1 MKAVLPVLVFVLLI
15 GLYRRKKLKKKLFI
29 LFLFALAGVSAV
41 LAAELYEGDTREVN
55 SLEKNSRD
63 NGLEAIPLQVETED
77 GVREE
82 VTITIPEFRYSE
94 KEAQRLLEKKAKE
107 LDGKILGEN
116 RTLTHID
123 HNLDL
128 PASFSDSDITIQWS
142 STKPEYLRWDGT
154 LLSGIP
160 EEGCPAVLLATL
172 YLQDQMLDYRRDIV
186 LFPSEEKGAFA
197 GELQEETEK
206 LNQPSSGNRFLLP
219 GEWKGRKLK
228 WFQKNEQ
235 AGSGLCLLLLAGIFY
250 CAASDRNRRE
260 HAEKKRKEQLELAY
274 PELVSKIQLMTGAG
288 LSVRNVFRRLT
299 EDCRREQ
306 AGGKKGNPALEEA
319 ARTWQEME
327 NGVLERDAYEH
338 LGERCGLA
346 VYRELALLLEQNRKR
361 GNAKMNELLEQEA
374 QRAFETRKRTARAE
388 GEKVSV
394 RLLLPMGM
402 MLVIVMALILVP
414 AFLSF

>member
-1 MKAVLPVLVFVLLI
+1 M
-15 GLYRRKKLKKKLFI
+15 
-29 LFLFALAGVSAV
+29 
-41 LAAELYEGDTREVN
+41 
-55 SLEKNSRD
+55 
-63 NGLEAIPLQVETED
+63 
-77 GVREE
+77 
-82 VTITIPEFRYSE
+82 
-94 KEAQRLLEKKAKE
+94 
-107 LDGKILGEN
+107 
-116 RTLTHID
+116 
-123 HNLDL
+123 
-128 PASFSDSDITIQWS
+128 
-142 STKPEYLRWDGT
+142 
-154 LLSGIP
+154 
-160 EEGCPAVLLATL
+160 LLATL

-219 GEWKGRKLK
+219 GEWKGKKLK

-374 QRAFETRKRTARAE
+374 QRRKRTARAE

>member
-1 MKAVLPVLVFVLLI
+1 MKAVLPVLLFVLLI
-15 GLYRRKKLKKKLFI
+15 VLYRRKKLKKKFFI
-29 LFLFALAGVSAV
+29 LFLSALAGVSAV
-41 LAAELYEGDTREVN
+41 LAAEMYEGETREVT

-77 GVREE
+77 GAREE

-94 KEAQRLLEKKAKE
+94 KEAQRLLEKKAEE

-160 EEGCPAVLLATL
+160 EAGCPAVLLATL

-219 GEWKGRKLK
+219 GEWKGKKLK

>member
-1 MKAVLPVLVFVLLI
+1 MKAVLPVLLLVLLI
-15 GLYRRKKLKKKLFI
+15 VLYRRKKLKKKFFI

-41 LAAELYEGDTREVN
+41 LAAEMYEGETREVT

-77 GVREE
+77 GAREE

-160 EEGCPAVLLATL
+160 EEGCPALLLATL

-219 GEWKGRKLK
+219 GEWKGKKLK

>member
-15 GLYRRKKLKKKLFI
+15 GLYRRKKLKKKFFI
-29 LFLFALAGVSAV
+29 LFLSALAGVSAV

-160 EEGCPAVLLATL
+160 EEGCPALLLATL

-219 GEWKGRKLK
+219 GEWKGKKLK

>member
-41 LAAELYEGDTREVN
+41 LAAELYEGDTREVT

-160 EEGCPAVLLATL
+160 EEGCPALLLATL

>member
-1 MKAVLPVLVFVLLI
+1 MKAVLPVLLLVLLI
-15 GLYRRKKLKKKLFI
+15 VLYRRKKLKKKFFI
-29 LFLFALAGVSAV
+29 LFLSALAGVSAV
-41 LAAELYEGDTREVN
+41 LAAEMYEGETREVT

-77 GVREE
+77 GAREE

-94 KEAQRLLEKKAKE
+94 KEAQRLLEKKAEE

-160 EEGCPAVLLATL
+160 EAGCPAVLLATL

-197 GELQEETEK
+197 GELQEEAEK

-235 AGSGLCLLLLAGIFY
+235 AGSGLCLLLLAGICF
-250 CAASDRNRRE
+250 CAAADRNRRE

-306 AGGKKGNPALEEA
+306 AGGKKGSPALEEA

>member
-160 EEGCPAVLLATL
+160 EEGCPALLLATL

-206 LNQPSSGNRFLLP
+206 LNQPSSGNSFLLP

-235 AGSGLCLLLLAGIFY
+235 TGSGLCLLLLAGIFF

-288 LSVRNVFRRLT
+288 LSVRNVFCRLT
-299 EDCRREQ
+299 EDFRRER
-306 AGGKKGNPALEEA
+306 AGGKKGSPALEEA

>member
-1 MKAVLPVLVFVLLI
+1 MKAVLPVLLFVLLI
-15 GLYRRKKLKKKLFI
+15 VLYRRKKLKKKFFI
-29 LFLFALAGVSAV
+29 LFLSALAGVSAV
-41 LAAELYEGDTREVN
+41 LAAEMYEGETREVT

-160 EEGCPAVLLATL
+160 EEGCPALLLATL

-219 GEWKGRKLK
+219 GEWKGKKLK

>member
-1 MKAVLPVLVFVLLI
+1 MKAVLPVLLLVLLI
-15 GLYRRKKLKKKLFI
+15 VLYRRKKLKKKFFI
-29 LFLFALAGVSAV
+29 LFLSALAGVSAV
-41 LAAELYEGDTREVN
+41 LAAEMYEGETREVT

-77 GVREE
+77 GAREE

-219 GEWKGRKLK
+219 GEWKGKKLK

-306 AGGKKGNPALEEA
+306 AGGKKGSPALEEA

>member
-1 MKAVLPVLVFVLLI
+1 MKAVLPVLLLVLLI
-15 GLYRRKKLKKKLFI
+15 VLYRRKKLKKKFFI

-41 LAAELYEGDTREVN
+41 LAAELYEGDTREVT

-160 EEGCPAVLLATL
+160 EEGCPALLLATL

-197 GELQEETEK
+197 GELQEEAEK

-219 GEWKGRKLK
+219 GEWKGKKLK

>member
-41 LAAELYEGDTREVN
+41 LAAELYEGDTREVT

-160 EEGCPAVLLATL
+160 EEGCPALLLATL

-219 GEWKGRKLK
+219 GEWKGKKLK

>member
-41 LAAELYEGDTREVN
+41 LAAELYEGDTREVT

-160 EEGCPAVLLATL
+160 EAGCPAVLLATL

-219 GEWKGRKLK
+219 GEWKGKKLK

>member
-1 MKAVLPVLVFVLLI
+1 MKAVLPVLLLVLLI
-15 GLYRRKKLKKKLFI
+15 VLYRRKKLKKKFFI
-29 LFLFALAGVSAV
+29 LFLSALAGVSAV
-41 LAAELYEGDTREVN
+41 LAAEMYEGETREVT

-77 GVREE
+77 GAREE

-94 KEAQRLLEKKAKE
+94 KEAQRLLEKKAEE

-306 AGGKKGNPALEEA
+306 AGGKKGSPALEEA

>member
-41 LAAELYEGDTREVN
+41 LAAELYEGDTREVT

-160 EEGCPAVLLATL
+160 EEGCPALLLATL

-197 GELQEETEK
+197 GELQEEAEK

-219 GEWKGRKLK
+219 GEWKGKKLK

>member
-186 LFPSEEKGAFA
+186 LFPSEEKVAFA
-197 GELQEETEK
+197 GELQEEAEK

-219 GEWKGRKLK
+219 GEWKGKKLK

>member
-154 LLSGIP
+154 LFSGIP
-160 EEGCPAVLLATL
+160 EEGCPALLLATL

-219 GEWKGRKLK
+219 GEWKGKKLK

>member
-94 KEAQRLLEKKAKE
+94 KEAQRLLENKAEE

-197 GELQEETEK
+197 GELQEEAEK

-361 GNAKMNELLEQEA
+361 GNAKMNELLEHEA

>member
-1 MKAVLPVLVFVLLI
+1 MKAVLPVLVLVLLT
-15 GLYRRKKLKKKLFI
+15 GLYRRKKLKKKSFFF
-29 LFLFALAGVSAV
+29 FLFALAVVSAV
-41 LAAELYEGDTREVN
+41 LAAELHEGDSREVT

-63 NGLEAIPLQVETED
+63 NGLEEIPLQVETED
-77 GVREE
+77 GIREE
-82 VTITIPEFRYSE
+82 VTITIPEFCYSE
-94 KEAQRLLEKKAKE
+94 QEAQGLLEKKAEE
-107 LDGKILGEN
+107 LDAEILGEN

-128 PASFSDSDITIQWS
+128 PVSFQDSDITVQWS

-160 EEGCPAVLLATL
+160 EEGCQAVLLAAL
-172 YLQDQMLDYRRDIV
+172 YLQDQMLDYRRTIV

-197 GELQEETEK
+197 GELQAETEK
-206 LNQPSSGNRFLLP
+206 LNEPSSGNRFLLP

-235 AGSGLCLLLLAGIFY
+235 IGSGLCLLLLAGIFF
-250 CAASDRNRRE
+250 CVSSDRNRRE
-260 HAEKKRKEQLELAY
+260 RAEKKRKEQLELAY

-288 LSVRNVFRRLT
+288 LSVRNVFGRLT
-299 EDCRREQ
+299 EACRREQ
-306 AGGKKGNPALEEA
+306 EGGKKVNPALEEA

-374 QRAFETRKRTARAE
+374 GRAFETRKRTARAE

-414 AFLSF
+414 AFWSF

>member
-77 GVREE
+77 GAREE

-160 EEGCPAVLLATL
+160 EEGCPALLLATL

-197 GELQEETEK
+197 GELQEEAEK
-206 LNQPSSGNRFLLP
+206 LNQSSSGNRFLLP
-219 GEWKGRKLK
+219 GEWKGRKLQ

-235 AGSGLCLLLLAGIFY
+235 AGSGLCLLLLAGIFF

-260 HAEKKRKEQLELAY
+260 QAEKKRKEQLELAY

-306 AGGKKGNPALEEA
+306 AGGKKGSPALEEA

>member
-1 MKAVLPVLVFVLLI
+1 MKAVLPVLLLVLLI
-15 GLYRRKKLKKKLFI
+15 VLYRRKKLKKKFFI

-41 LAAELYEGDTREVN
+41 LAAEMYEGETREVT

-77 GVREE
+77 GAREE

-94 KEAQRLLEKKAKE
+94 KEAQRLLENKAEE

-219 GEWKGRKLK
+219 GEWKGKKLK

>member
-1 MKAVLPVLVFVLLI
+1 MKAVLPVLLLVLLI
-15 GLYRRKKLKKKLFI
+15 VLYRRKKLKKKFFI

-41 LAAELYEGDTREVN
+41 LAAEMYEGETREVT

-77 GVREE
+77 GAREE

-94 KEAQRLLEKKAKE
+94 KEAQRLLENKAEE

-160 EEGCPAVLLATL
+160 EEGCPALLLATL

-219 GEWKGRKLK
+219 GEWKGKKLK

-361 GNAKMNELLEQEA
+361 GNAKMNELLEHEA

>member
-160 EEGCPAVLLATL
+160 EEGCPALLLATL

-197 GELQEETEK
+197 GELQEEAEK

>member
-1 MKAVLPVLVFVLLI
+1 MKAVLPVLLFVLLI
-15 GLYRRKKLKKKLFI
+15 VLYRRKKLKKKFFI
-29 LFLFALAGVSAV
+29 LFLSALAGVSAV
-41 LAAELYEGDTREVN
+41 LAAEMYEGETREVT

-77 GVREE
+77 GAREE

-94 KEAQRLLEKKAKE
+94 KEAQRLLEKKAEE

-160 EEGCPAVLLATL
+160 EAGCPAVLLATL

-197 GELQEETEK
+197 GELQEEAEK
-206 LNQPSSGNRFLLP
+206 LNQSSSGNRFLLP
-219 GEWKGRKLK
+219 GEWKGRKLQ

-235 AGSGLCLLLLAGIFY
+235 AGSGLCLLLLAGIFF

-260 HAEKKRKEQLELAY
+260 QAEKKRKEQLELAY

-299 EDCRREQ
+299 EDFRREK

>member
-160 EEGCPAVLLATL
+160 EEGCPALLLATL

-219 GEWKGRKLK
+219 GEWKGKKLK

>member
-1 MKAVLPVLVFVLLI
+1 MKAVLPVLLLVLLI
-15 GLYRRKKLKKKLFI
+15 VLYRRKKLKKKFFI
-29 LFLFALAGVSAV
+29 LFLSALAGVSAV
-41 LAAELYEGDTREVN
+41 LAAEMYEGETREVT

-219 GEWKGRKLK
+219 GEWKGKKLK

-306 AGGKKGNPALEEA
+306 AGGKKGSPALEEA

>member
-1 MKAVLPVLVFVLLI
+1 MKAVLPVLLLVLLI
-15 GLYRRKKLKKKLFI
+15 VLYRRKKLKKKFFI

-41 LAAELYEGDTREVN
+41 LAAEMYEGETREVT

-77 GVREE
+77 GAREE

-94 KEAQRLLEKKAKE
+94 KEAQRLLEKKAEE

-160 EEGCPAVLLATL
+160 EAGCPAVLLATL

-197 GELQEETEK
+197 GELQEEAEK
-206 LNQPSSGNRFLLP
+206 LNQSSSGNRFLLP
-219 GEWKGRKLK
+219 GEWKGRKLQ

-235 AGSGLCLLLLAGIFY
+235 AGSGLCLLLLAGIFF

>member
-1 MKAVLPVLVFVLLI
+1 MKAVLPVLLLVLLI
-15 GLYRRKKLKKKLFI
+15 VLYRRKKLKKKFFI
-29 LFLFALAGVSAV
+29 LFLSALAGVSAV
-41 LAAELYEGDTREVN
+41 LAAEMYEGETREVT

-77 GVREE
+77 GAREE

-142 STKPEYLRWDGT
+142 STKPESLRWDGT

-160 EEGCPAVLLATL
+160 EEGCPALLLATL

-219 GEWKGRKLK
+219 GEWKGKKLK

-306 AGGKKGNPALEEA
+306 AGGKKGSPALEEA

>member
-160 EEGCPAVLLATL
+160 EEGCPALLLATL

-219 GEWKGRKLK
+219 GEWKGKKLK

-361 GNAKMNELLEQEA
+361 GNAKMNELLEHEA

>member
-1 MKAVLPVLVFVLLI
+1 MKAVLPVLLLVLLI
-15 GLYRRKKLKKKLFI
+15 VLYRRKKLKKKFFI
-29 LFLFALAGVSAV
+29 LFLSALAGVSAV
-41 LAAELYEGDTREVN
+41 LAAEMYEGETREVT

-77 GVREE
+77 GAREE

-94 KEAQRLLEKKAKE
+94 KEAQRLLENKAEE

-197 GELQEETEK
+197 GELQEEAEK
-206 LNQPSSGNRFLLP
+206 LNQSSSGNRFLLP
-219 GEWKGRKLK
+219 GEWKGRKLQ

>member
-160 EEGCPAVLLATL
+160 EEGCPALLLATL

-186 LFPSEEKGAFA
+186 LFSSEEKGAFA

-219 GEWKGRKLK
+219 GEWKGKKLK

>member
-1 MKAVLPVLVFVLLI
+1 MKAVLPVLLLVLLI
-15 GLYRRKKLKKKLFI
+15 VLYRRKKLKKKFFI
-29 LFLFALAGVSAV
+29 LFLSALAGVSAV
-41 LAAELYEGDTREVN
+41 LAAEMYEGETREVT

-77 GVREE
+77 GAREE

-94 KEAQRLLEKKAKE
+94 KEAQRLLEKKAEE

-197 GELQEETEK
+197 GELQEEAEK
-206 LNQPSSGNRFLLP
+206 LNQSSSGNRFLLP
-219 GEWKGRKLK
+219 GEWKGRKLQ

-235 AGSGLCLLLLAGIFY
+235 AGSGLCLLLLAGIFF

-306 AGGKKGNPALEEA
+306 AGGKKGSPALEEA

>member
-1 MKAVLPVLVFVLLI
+1 MKAVLPVLLLVLLI
-15 GLYRRKKLKKKLFI
+15 VLYRRKKLKKKFFI
-29 LFLFALAGVSAV
+29 LFLSALAGVSAV
-41 LAAELYEGDTREVN
+41 LAAEMYEGETREVT

-77 GVREE
+77 GAREE

-94 KEAQRLLEKKAKE
+94 KEAQRLLEKKAEE

-197 GELQEETEK
+197 GELQEEAEK
-206 LNQPSSGNRFLLP
+206 LNQSSSGNRFLLP
-219 GEWKGRKLK
+219 GEWKGRKLQ

-235 AGSGLCLLLLAGIFY
+235 AGSGLCLLLLAGIFF

>member
-1 MKAVLPVLVFVLLI
+1 MKVVLPVLMLVLLI
-15 GLYRRKKLKKKLFI
+15 GLYRRKKLKKKFFI
-29 LFLFALAGVSAV
+29 LFLSALAGVSAV
-41 LAAELYEGDTREVN
+41 LAAEMYEGETREVT

-77 GVREE
+77 GAREE

-94 KEAQRLLEKKAKE
+94 KEAQRLLEKKAEE

-160 EEGCPAVLLATL
+160 EAGCPAVLLATL

-197 GELQEETEK
+197 GELQEEAEK

>member
-160 EEGCPAVLLATL
+160 EEGCPALLLATL

-219 GEWKGRKLK
+219 GEWKGKKLK

-306 AGGKKGNPALEEA
+306 AGGKKGSPALEEA

>member
-1 MKAVLPVLVFVLLI
+1 MKAVLPVLLLVLLI
-15 GLYRRKKLKKKLFI
+15 VLYRRKKLKKKLFI

-160 EEGCPAVLLATL
+160 EEGCPALLLATL

-306 AGGKKGNPALEEA
+306 AGGKKGSPALEEA

>member
-1 MKAVLPVLVFVLLI
+1 
-15 GLYRRKKLKKKLFI
+15 
-29 LFLFALAGVSAV
+29 
-41 LAAELYEGDTREVN
+41 
-55 SLEKNSRD
+55 
-63 NGLEAIPLQVETED
+63 
-77 GVREE
+77 
-82 VTITIPEFRYSE
+82 
-94 KEAQRLLEKKAKE
+94 
-107 LDGKILGEN
+107 
-116 RTLTHID
+116 
-123 HNLDL
+123 
-128 PASFSDSDITIQWS
+128 
-142 STKPEYLRWDGT
+142 
-154 LLSGIP
+154 
-160 EEGCPAVLLATL
+160 
-172 YLQDQMLDYRRDIV
+172 
-186 LFPSEEKGAFA
+186 
-197 GELQEETEK
+197 
-206 LNQPSSGNRFLLP
+206 
-219 GEWKGRKLK
+219 
-228 WFQKNEQ
+228 
-235 AGSGLCLLLLAGIFY
+235 
-250 CAASDRNRRE
+250 
-260 HAEKKRKEQLELAY
+260 
-274 PELVSKIQLMTGAG
+274 MTGAG

>member
-41 LAAELYEGDTREVN
+41 LAAEMYEGETREVT

-77 GVREE
+77 GAREE

-94 KEAQRLLEKKAKE
+94 KEAQRLLEKKAEE

-160 EEGCPAVLLATL
+160 EAGCPAVLLATL

-197 GELQEETEK
+197 GELQEEAEK

>member
-41 LAAELYEGDTREVN
+41 LAAEMYEGETREVT

-77 GVREE
+77 GAREE

-160 EEGCPAVLLATL
+160 EEGCPALLLATL

-219 GEWKGRKLK
+219 GEWKGKKLK